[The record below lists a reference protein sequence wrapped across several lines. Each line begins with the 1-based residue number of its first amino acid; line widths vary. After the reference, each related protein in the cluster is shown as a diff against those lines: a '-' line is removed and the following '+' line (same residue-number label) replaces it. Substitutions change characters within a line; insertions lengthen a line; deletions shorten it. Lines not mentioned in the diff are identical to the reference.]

1 MAGVELA
8 SFAGGIG
15 RGLSSAL
22 NQYMR
27 YKLAQQL
34 AQQEMQL
41 RQQLAEKQSQLQY
54 ENQKQL
60 FIDRAM
66 SDYEV
71 RKRIH
76 EEALKGNPVAQEI
89 EEELR
94 RKGELQE
101 EELRLRREWLELQKQ
116 FAQPSRR
123 GGRTARRQASPEQF
137 LSGFLAE
144 LHAININ
151 PQLSDEQKADLID
164 KTIRSARLQ
173 ADILGFSDVIPLI
186 DRYAGEYL
194 GYETPSLYTQEDI
207 YQRPG
212 LSNLFARQ
220 PIPRAGLGL
229 FPGTELS
236 QSESPIKLGA
246 IPFTGEVGKGWIG
259 LTPEEQK
266 KNRLKIIK
274 EREKQIP
281 SFLGEVAESP
291 YLW

>member
-1 MAGVELA
+1 MPAGA
-8 SFAGGIG
+8 SFGQGLAGA
-15 RGLSSAL
+15 LSSAL
-22 NQYMR
+22 QQ
-27 YKLAQQL
+27 KLAMQL
-34 AQQEMQL
+34 AQQM
-41 RQQLAEKQSQLQY
+41 AEQELQRKMELEERRAQLQY

-60 FIDRAM
+60 LMDRAM

-101 EELRLRREWLELQKQ
+101 EELGLKREWLELQKQ
-116 FAQPSRR
+116 FAQPSRKG

-151 PQLSDEQKADLID
+151 PELSDEQKADLID

-173 ADILGFSDVIPLI
+173 ADILGFSDVIPFI
-186 DRYAGEYL
+186 DKYAGEYL
-194 GYETPSLYTQEDI
+194 GYETLPLYARGDI
-207 YQRPG
+207 YQRQG

-220 PIPRAGLGL
+220 PVPRAGLGL
-229 FPGTELS
+229 FSGTELS

-266 KNRLKIIK
+266 KNRLKIVK
-274 EREKQIP
+274 ERERQIP
-281 SFLGEVAESP
+281 STLGEVAESP